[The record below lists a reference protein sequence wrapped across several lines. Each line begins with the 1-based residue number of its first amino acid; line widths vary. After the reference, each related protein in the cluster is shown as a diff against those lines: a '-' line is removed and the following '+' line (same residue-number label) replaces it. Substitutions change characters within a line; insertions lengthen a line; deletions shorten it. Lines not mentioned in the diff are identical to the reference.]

1 MKRRAVTLI
10 VNPQAGSLLDSDIGP
25 EDIAERISALGFEV
39 ELLTGP
45 PETLP
50 DHIEAALQ
58 RPAELVAVAGGDGT
72 ITSAAAALA
81 GSDKILMPIPAGTLN
96 HLSRDLGIPGDIEG
110 AIEAMRDAEPVEV
123 DVGEVNGHLFLCSS
137 VIGFPSRIGGQREHW
152 RGRLNPIRWVRLI
165 AKNLSNLSLDA
176 RLDIRLPDSGQ
187 EPFRSRHLMVAVGGY
202 DEAPGHL
209 FTRSRLNTGSFE
221 VYAMPRPTPTGLLL
235 TFLRAVVGRW
245 RRSPELKTA
254 KAKSVAVD
262 TRRSKL
268 RVMNDGELLLLEPP
282 LSYSIRPAGLRV
294 LRAVEAKSATGDGSA
309 AAA

>member
-1 MKRRAVTLI
+1 MSKRAVTLI
-10 VNPQAGSLLDSDIGP
+10 VNPQAGSLLDNDMAP
-25 EDIAERISALGFEV
+25 EDIAERIAALGFEV

-45 PETLP
+45 PETLAA
-50 DHIEAALQ
+50 HIEAALR
-58 RPAELVAVAGGDGT
+58 RPGDLIAVAGGDGT
-72 ITSAAAALA
+72 ITSAAAAMS

-96 HLSRDLGIPGDIEG
+96 HLARDLGIPGDIDG
-110 AIEAMRDAEPVEV
+110 VIQAMRDARPTRV

-152 RGRLNPIRWVRLI
+152 RGRLNPVRWIRLI

-176 RLDIRLPDSGQ
+176 RLDVQFPDTSL

-202 DEAPGHL
+202 DEAAGQL
-209 FTRSRLNTGSFE
+209 FTRSRLDTGTFE
-221 VYAMPRPTPTGLLL
+221 VYAMPRPTPSGLLL
-235 TFLRAVVGRW
+235 TLLRALVGRW

-254 KAKSVAVD
+254 KARSVGVE

-268 RVMNDGELLLLEPP
+268 RVMNDGELLLLAPP
-282 LSYSIRPAGLRV
+282 LRYAIRPAALRV
-294 LRAVEAKSATGDGSA
+294 LRVADAEAAAPDRPA